1 MTIKQLLL
9 DLNIVTEDSLEI
21 FSRGTRDDPTLTVY
35 RDKTSGVI
43 FIDDFYVGD
52 DEYSQGIYKLKTQE
66 LTKRHTGIRDYTAC
80 LDLDR
85 RTHEYRQFFVGK
97 SIIDF
102 GCGTGAFL
110 RSIQPYTT
118 ALYGIELQDSFRES
132 LLEDGID
139 CFSSI
144 DAVPDKSIDTIFLFH
159 SFEHLPNPLIQLK
172 QLCTKLKSGGKIVVE
187 VPHAKDFLISHLQLS
202 SFIDFTL
209 WSQHLILHTRS
220 SLNKFLDVAQFTDI
234 TITGVQRFPLS
245 NHLQWLLKSI
255 PGGHQSP
262 LSIIDNSQLTSA
274 YSEALAGLDANDTLL
289 AVANF
294 YD

>member
-110 RSIQPYTT
+110 RSVNPIQL
-118 ALYGIELQDSFRES
+118 LYGIELQNSFRES

-144 DAVPDKSIDTIFLFH
+144 DAVPINLLTRI
-159 SFEHLPNPLIQLK
+159 
-172 QLCTKLKSGGKIVVE
+172 
-187 VPHAKDFLISHLQLS
+187 S
-202 SFIDFTL
+202 SFI
-209 WSQHLILHTRS
+209 
-220 SLNKFLDVAQFTDI
+220 
-234 TITGVQRFPLS
+234 
-245 NHLQWLLKSI
+245 
-255 PGGHQSP
+255 
-262 LSIIDNSQLTSA
+262 
-274 YSEALAGLDANDTLL
+274 
-289 AVANF
+289 
-294 YD
+294 